1 MSFMQPQVFEDD
13 YFEVDTTI
21 GTEIVPADLIGR
33 TCATHVEALLN
44 YLEGKPLDPDEEVE
58 LKRGWLA
65 RMSAPGYMDC
75 TEYSVFTTE
84 YEAWAFLV
92 ETFMDDT
99 HIMLGVPS
107 HFLSAL
113 VNGDT
118 TGFELADER
127 EYGDFI
133 INNPEALRVETV
145 FHDAHYFDGYQDVTP
160 CICRIKEQL

>member
-1 MSFMQPQVFEDD
+1 MRFMQPQVYEGMFFEI
-13 YFEVDTTI
+13 DTSA
-21 GTEIVPADLIGR
+21 GTEVVPADVVGR
-33 TCATHVEALLN
+33 FCLTPASVFTD

-58 LKRGWLA
+58 LKHGWLA
-65 RMSAPGYMDC
+65 RMSAPGYTDC
-75 TEYSVFTTE
+75 TEYSAFTTE

-133 INNPEALRVETV
+133 ANNPEALRVETV

-160 CICRIKEQL
+160 CICRIKEQP